1 MRNAFRIGR
10 IGGIEIRI
18 DSSWFF
24 IFVIVTWSLASTF
37 AAWHPDWQTATTLLT
52 ALAAALAFFASV
64 LLHELAHCAVARAFK
79 LPVRSITLHLFGGV
93 SNIEREPPSPSSEL
107 LIAFVGPLT
116 SIGLG
121 VAMMTAGSVIA
132 SYQLQDVLDP
142 IDKARAM
149 GPLATLLLWAG
160 PVNVMLGVF
169 NLLPGLPLDGGR
181 VLRAL
186 LWKTSG
192 DVRSAT
198 RASAMVGQLLGWALV
213 IAGAFMFVGLRVPF
227 FGSGTG
233 SGLWLVLLGW
243 FLRGAAIASFRSSIV
258 EELVDGVRV
267 DDLMRR
273 TGPWLPQ
280 NARIATYADT
290 ILWRG
295 EDQGYPVLDA
305 DGRLVGLVTP
315 SDVQAIPPQEF
326 PSRSVASV
334 MTPLE
339 SLAIA
344 TPGMMLLDALR
355 TLQRTDA
362 RQLPVVRPDGVL
374 DGMLYERDILRWL
387 EFATPPR
394 RGGMRPRMT

>member
-1 MRNAFRIGR
+1 
-10 IGGIEIRI
+10 
-18 DSSWFF
+18 
-24 IFVIVTWSLASTF
+24 
-37 AAWHPDWQTATTLLT
+37 
-52 ALAAALAFFASV
+52 
-64 LLHELAHCAVARAFK
+64 
-79 LPVRSITLHLFGGV
+79 
-93 SNIEREPPSPSSEL
+93 
-107 LIAFVGPLT
+107 
-116 SIGLG
+116 
-121 VAMMTAGSVIA
+121 
-132 SYQLQDVLDP
+132 
-142 IDKARAM
+142 
-149 GPLATLLLWAG
+149 
-160 PVNVMLGVF
+160 
-169 NLLPGLPLDGGR
+169 
-181 VLRAL
+181 
-186 LWKTSG
+186 
-192 DVRSAT
+192 
-198 RASAMVGQLLGWALV
+198 
-213 IAGAFMFVGLRVPF
+213 VGLRVPF

-394 RGGMRPRMT
+394 RGGMRPRRT

>member
-37 AAWHPDWQTATTLLT
+37 AAWHPDWTTATTLLT

-64 LLHELAHCAVARAFK
+64 LLHELAHSAVARAFG
-79 LPVRSITLHLFGGV
+79 LPVQSITLHLFGGV

-116 SIGLG
+116 SIALG
-121 VAMMTAGSVIA
+121 VAMMTAGSVVA

-160 PVNVMLGVF
+160 PVNVMLGLF

-213 IAGAFMFVGLRVPF
+213 IAGAFMFVGLRVPL
-227 FGSGTG
+227 FGTGAG

-273 TGPWLPQ
+273 SGPWLPQ
-280 NARIATYADT
+280 SARIATYADT

-295 EDQGYPVLDA
+295 EDQAYPVLDA
-305 DGRLVGLVTP
+305 DGHLVGLVSPT
-315 SDVQAIPPQEF
+315 DVQAIPPQEF

-374 DGMLYERDILRWL
+374 DGMLYERDIMRWL

-394 RGGMRPRMT
+394 PGMRPRMT

>member
-1 MRNAFRIGR
+1 
-10 IGGIEIRI
+10 
-18 DSSWFF
+18 
-24 IFVIVTWSLASTF
+24 
-37 AAWHPDWQTATTLLT
+37 
-52 ALAAALAFFASV
+52 
-64 LLHELAHCAVARAFK
+64 
-79 LPVRSITLHLFGGV
+79 
-93 SNIEREPPSPSSEL
+93 
-107 LIAFVGPLT
+107 
-116 SIGLG
+116 
-121 VAMMTAGSVIA
+121 
-132 SYQLQDVLDP
+132 
-142 IDKARAM
+142 
-149 GPLATLLLWAG
+149 
-160 PVNVMLGVF
+160 
-169 NLLPGLPLDGGR
+169 
-181 VLRAL
+181 
-186 LWKTSG
+186 
-192 DVRSAT
+192 
-198 RASAMVGQLLGWALV
+198 MVGQLLGWALV

-315 SDVQAIPPQEF
+315 SDVHAIPPQEF
-326 PSRSVASV
+326 ESRSVASV